1 MKIEMRCKCGAVF
14 IGEVNDDYE
23 RAYQDVIT
31 EADEWRKEHNR
42 LCETVHGRNGLDK
55 RVDSLEISVHDL
67 EGLVREFGKLKS
79 SVTGLDG
86 LVGEMGHLHG
96 SWERNIEI
104 KIDSLVNRL
113 NLVPDREIKK
123 QG

>member
-55 RVDSLEISVHDL
+55 RVPGIKAHEDELHALESDVGKVIRTVNALDS
-67 EGLVREFGKLKS
+67 R
-79 SVTGLDG
+79 
-86 LVGEMGHLHG
+86 
-96 SWERNIEI
+96 
-104 KIDSLVNRL
+104 IDSML
-113 NLVPDREIKK
+113 NTFVPDREIKK